1 MASSSSASVGKKET
15 STNNQTGPHKQAIFR
30 RERSFIL
37 QRSSS
42 QIGMEN
48 HQRERSFVREGTS
61 NVRGGIVKNDINL
74 KSRGEQ
80 FTANIV
86 GLNVEQSGK
95 VKPNMEIYRPPSV
108 RVTSGDGYS
117 SRTQFQQQLTGV
129 EKHHQ
134 PRMLKSRTSLDMVVS
149 SNVSKG
155 FPKRP
160 TSTTTL
166 PESRASSTTNM
177 FDLQRSKSSGSR
189 LVDSQRTDDV
199 ANLLDLSG
207 STSKLIK
214 ESVYMNV
221 SAELIPSLDIFPDS
235 RSRLLLAKL
244 TIDPDGAS
252 SRMVMDGVKVLF
264 DQAVK
269 CSRFAAP
276 IARFCFYIIERE
288 TKETFLESLL
298 NQCQESFQERDRF
311 WNSTASVPGCSSSQR
326 WVAFI
331 FFLNEMYS
339 QLKCRSAIAASQAP
353 CKMNFVD
360 DKTPADLILLTL
372 LAESCCATLK
382 EISLHSPKVYECL
395 FSILS
400 GIGWKIENELPKK
413 MQSIW
418 NAIRDAFVDMDSF
431 PALQCILLQLLEL
444 RAAKWQ
450 LPATAVTYYYS
461 SISDY
466 AF

>member
-1 MASSSSASVGKKET
+1 M
-15 STNNQTGPHKQAIFR
+15 
-30 RERSFIL
+30 
-37 QRSSS
+37 
-42 QIGMEN
+42 
-48 HQRERSFVREGTS
+48 
-61 NVRGGIVKNDINL
+61 
-74 KSRGEQ
+74 
-80 FTANIV
+80 
-86 GLNVEQSGK
+86 
-95 VKPNMEIYRPPSV
+95 

-244 TIDPDGAS
+244 TIG
-252 SRMVMDGVKVLF
+252 MYIVLPLF
-264 DQAVK
+264 ISTLYSK
-269 CSRFAAP
+269 FENIEEKNPSYCPYSFL
-276 IARFCFYIIERE
+276 FFII
-288 TKETFLESLL
+288 
-298 NQCQESFQERDRF
+298 
-311 WNSTASVPGCSSSQR
+311 
-326 WVAFI
+326 
-331 FFLNEMYS
+331 
-339 QLKCRSAIAASQAP
+339 RS
-353 CKMNFVD
+353 
-360 DKTPADLILLTL
+360 
-372 LAESCCATLK
+372 
-382 EISLHSPKVYECL
+382 
-395 FSILS
+395 
-400 GIGWKIENELPKK
+400 
-413 MQSIW
+413 
-418 NAIRDAFVDMDSF
+418 
-431 PALQCILLQLLEL
+431 
-444 RAAKWQ
+444 
-450 LPATAVTYYYS
+450 
-461 SISDY
+461 
-466 AF
+466 